1 MIVIGRLF
9 IYSKKIFFHSAFNNI
24 LLFSETIIDIK
35 INDISNITKD
45 GDFIFIHT
53 ENEIY

>member
-1 MIVIGRLF
+1 M
-9 IYSKKIFFHSAFNNI
+9 
-24 LLFSETIIDIK
+24 LFSETIIDIK